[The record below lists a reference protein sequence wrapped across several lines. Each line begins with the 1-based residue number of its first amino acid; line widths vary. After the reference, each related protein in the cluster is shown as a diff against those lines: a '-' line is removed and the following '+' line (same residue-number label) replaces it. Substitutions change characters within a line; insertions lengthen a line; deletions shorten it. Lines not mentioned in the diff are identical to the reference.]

1 MAFSFSILVQ
11 TALFSNMTQN
21 VDRTQYLRVLRW
33 GVVIV
38 VSVHG
43 KDLGGILSVL
53 LYLDFPAVS

>member
-21 VDRTQYLRVLRW
+21 VDRTQYLRVLHW